1 MTRPQAVLRFA
12 GALVV
17 ITLAGA
23 AHLAVR
29 SATYQYVPEVGMP
42 GRDAVWVPSPP
53 ETIEMMLDFAEVT
66 PEDVVIDLGSGDGPI
81 VIAAARRGARAIGVE
96 YNPDLVELS
105 KQRAAEAG
113 VGERAMFIQGDMY
126 EADISE
132 ATVLALF
139 LLPENLENLTPRFLQ
154 LAPGTRIVVNTFG
167 IPGWDAD
174 ERRTVAGECV
184 NWCQAL
190 LYIVPATA
198 EGTWRLPQGT
208 LTLEQDFQMLTGRLV
223 SENGTTPVEDG
234 RLRGDEI
241 RFTVGE
247 TVYTGRIDGDRL
259 EGTATAEGRRHPFTA
274 NRTRE
279 VGELAGWR
287 VGRKSRVSEWASGRG
302 SRAWPR

>member
-1 MTRPQAVLRFA
+1 
-12 GALVV
+12 
-17 ITLAGA
+17 
-23 AHLAVR
+23 
-29 SATYQYVPEVGMP
+29 
-42 GRDAVWVPSPP
+42 
-53 ETIEMMLDFAEVT
+53 
-66 PEDVVIDLGSGDGPI
+66 
-81 VIAAARRGARAIGVE
+81 
-96 YNPDLVELS
+96 
-105 KQRAAEAG
+105 
-113 VGERAMFIQGDMY
+113 MY

-287 VGRKSRVSEWASGRG
+287 VGRKSRVSELASGRG